1 MNQAMTQL
9 TYAFEDFHP
18 GDVAEYGDLTVDR
31 DDMVAFAREYDPQPM
46 HVSEEAARGSMLG
59 ELIGSGWYTTALLM
73 RMNCDAFVTCSTS
86 MGAPGIDEVQWR
98 LPLRAGDRL
107 RVRREILSARRSATR
122 PEVGIV
128 KMAFDVLN
136 QNDEVV
142 MRQVG
147 SIMFRRRER
156 AA

>member
-1 MNQAMTQL
+1 MSTP
-9 TYAFEDFHP
+9 TYAFEDFRP
-18 GDVAEYGDLTVDR
+18 GEIIEYGDLTVDR
-31 DDMVAFAREYDPQPM
+31 DDMLAFAREYDPQPM

-73 RMNCDAFVTCSTS
+73 RMNCDEFVSNSTS
-86 MGAPGIDEVQWR
+86 MGAPGVDEVQWR
-98 LPLRAGDRL
+98 MPVRAGDRL
-107 RVRREILSARRSATR
+107 RVRREILSARGSLSR

-128 KMAFDVLN
+128 KMAFDLLN
-136 QNDEVV
+136 QDGAVV

>member
-1 MNQAMTQL
+1 MTQP
-9 TYAFEDFHP
+9 TYAFEDFRP
-18 GDVAEYGDLTVDR
+18 GDVSEYGDLTVDR

-46 HVSEEAARGSMLG
+46 HVSEEAAKGSMLG

-73 RMNCDAFVTCSTS
+73 RLNCDAFIADSTS

-107 RVRREILSARRSATR
+107 RVRREILSARRSTTR

-128 KMAFDVLN
+128 KMAFEVLN
-136 QNDEVV
+136 QNDAVV

-147 SIMFRRRER
+147 SIMFRRREG